1 MADFKTFQKISV
13 IIAIAILLNV
23 FVNYGRQVFYPE
35 PRYDK
40 FCNTE
45 PILVDN
51 KDNCEKN
58 NGKWISVMNEKS
70 PEMIQEPKAAPN
82 YSNSTIKSYCDM
94 QYYCSKDFQ
103 KALAGYNKNVFIA
116 YLAFGLILVIIGL
129 AITNSSSVSLGIL
142 YGGIILIFI
151 GTTRFWPEMT
161 DIFRFGAIGFVL
173 AVFLWI
179 GYKKLK

>member
-13 IIAIAILLNV
+13 VIAIAILLNV

-45 PILVDN
+45 PILVDS
-51 KDNCEKN
+51 KENCEKN
-58 NGKWISVMNEKS
+58 NGKWIQITDEKK
-70 PEMIQEPKAAPN
+70 IQEVKTKISAPVSSDCAVN
-82 YSNSTIKSYCDM
+82 NYCDM
-94 QYYCSKDFQ
+94 HYYCSKDYET
-103 KALAGYNKNVFIA
+103 ARGIYNKNTFIV
-116 YLAFGLILVIIGL
+116 YLIIGLIMVIAGL

-142 YGGIILIFI
+142 YGGIILLFV
-151 GTTRFWPEMT
+151 GATRFWPDMS
-161 DIFRFGAIGFVL
+161 DVSRFLIIGFVL
-173 AVFLWI
+173 AVFIWL